1 MAWTHQ
7 HYWRRVGGRSADTI
21 PAAAGLKWW
30 ALPVYRTGRGARPW
44 SVIAEM
50 FLLHALLT
58 TTWEDWGVITRLHDP
73 EDYSGTKI
81 HFFEAI
87 LASSV
92 AGQAARARLFNITL
106 SAAVPGSVVS
116 TGSTT
121 VSRLRSPGFTLPSGD
136 HEYRAQIGE
145 T

>member
-1 MAWTHQ
+1 MAWSHQ
-7 HYWRRVGGRSADTI
+7 HYWRRVGGRSHDTI
-21 PAAAGLKWW
+21 PAATGLHWW
-30 ALPVYRTGRGARPW
+30 ALPTYRAGRGARPW

-50 FLLHALLT
+50 FLLHGLLT
-58 TTWEDWGVITRLHDP
+58 TTFEDWGVITRLHDP
-73 EDYSGTKI
+73 QDYSGSAI

-87 LASSV
+87 LVSSV

-106 SAAVPGSVVS
+106 NEPVPGSLVA
-116 TGSTT
+116 TGSTS
-121 VSRLRSPGFTLPSGD
+121 VVRLRSPGFTLPASD